1 MTTDADVAARLARVE
16 GETTIILRAMQRLPE
31 QYVAADR
38 FEDLARVLEKRL
50 DRLELIMV
58 TVAGSV
64 ILTLLGALG
73 TLLKGALRL

>member
-1 MTTDADVAARLARVE
+1 MTTDADMAARLARVE

-38 FEDLARVLEKRL
+38 FEDLARGLEKRL